1 MENNLKHKMSFVR
14 INFYQ
19 SRSELIHLVQDL
31 IRSIN
36 MRWEV
41 IMFTVL
47 GIIYLA
53 VNDMLQ
59 AYCCAITPLY
69 LPSHY
74 TRDLIFILAAAH
86 LHIHSLTLH

>member
-1 MENNLKHKMSFVR
+1 
-14 INFYQ
+14 
-19 SRSELIHLVQDL
+19 
-31 IRSIN
+31 
-36 MRWEV
+36 
-41 IMFTVL
+41 MFTVL